1 MRKLVSGLLSL
12 LVLGW
17 AFALPAFAETRQS
30 TQTPPRSP
38 AVQDRADMG
47 IGVTGTGLPAD
58 NLRRDTTNNTRSE
71 NYRNDMFRDDNRN
84 DNFRTN
90 ATNNG
95 RFRATAGNDMD
106 WGWLGLLGLIG
117 LAGLRGRDRQRT

>member
-12 LVLGW
+12 FVLGW
-17 AFALPAFAETRQS
+17 AFAIPAYAETKQT

-58 NLRRDTTNNTRSE
+58 NLRRDTLRTE
-71 NYRNDMFRDDNRN
+71 NYRNDMFRNDNGN

-90 ATNNG
+90 ATNTG
-95 RFRATAGNDMD
+95 RFRAAAENDMD

-117 LAGLRGRDRQRT
+117 LAGLRGRDRERT

>member
-1 MRKLVSGLLSL
+1 MRKLVPGLLSL
-12 LVLGW
+12 LVLSW
-17 AFALPAFAETRQS
+17 AFAVPSFAETRQS

-38 AVQDRADMG
+38 AVQDRSDMG

-58 NLRRDTTNNTRSE
+58 NLRRDMTNTF
-71 NYRNDMFRDDNRN
+71 RNDSERN

-90 ATNNG
+90 ATNTG
-95 RFRATAGNDMD
+95 RFRAAADNDNDMD

-117 LAGLRGRDRQRT
+117 LAGLRGRDRERT